1 MRSMRL
7 VVVGVVL
14 ALAGAAMPARAAMS
28 LDAWK
33 GHVAI
38 GYSVVESDTLAP
50 GGSLS
55 VSAGVDYP
63 LASKWRLGPALSF
76 DLLGSSSATRG
87 SIRAGFDYS
96 LFETAML
103 FSYLPS
109 RGPVER
115 WSFGPGIASPRA
127 DISVAAGGAGFEDL
141 AVGEVKGEFALDATL
156 MSRHQ
161 PVVAAGAELGV
172 RVIPTSQGMWTLLTA
187 RLAVHF

>member
-76 DLLGSSSATRG
+76 DLLGRTVSSIVIRRG
-87 SIRAGFDYS
+87 QIYDPMEADY
-96 LFETAML
+96 TML
-103 FSYLPS
+103 
-109 RGPVER
+109 
-115 WSFGPGIASPRA
+115 
-127 DISVAAGGAGFEDL
+127 
-141 AVGEVKGEFALDATL
+141 
-156 MSRHQ
+156 
-161 PVVAAGAELGV
+161 
-172 RVIPTSQGMWTLLTA
+172 
-187 RLAVHF
+187 